1 MLNQSSMEYQYNI
14 ILDILAEMV
23 TNYLTKND
31 EKNLSDDKKEDKDNV
46 NK

>member
-1 MLNQSSMEYQYNI
+1 MEYQYNI

-31 EKNLSDDKKEDKDNV
+31 EKNLSDDKKEDEENV

>member
-1 MLNQSSMEYQYNI
+1 MLNQSSTEYQYNI

-31 EKNLSDDKKEDKDNV
+31 EKDLSEDKKEDDKHV
-46 NK
+46 I